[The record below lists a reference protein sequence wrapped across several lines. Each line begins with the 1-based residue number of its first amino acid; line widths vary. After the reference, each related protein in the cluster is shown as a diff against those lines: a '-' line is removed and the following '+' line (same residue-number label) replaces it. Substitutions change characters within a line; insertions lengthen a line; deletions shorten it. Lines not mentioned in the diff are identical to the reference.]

1 MVVQIG
7 NGSAEPG
14 ESVSGLEI
22 EWFRLKSSIQEY
34 MMNASLIISHGG
46 EPQRVM
52 GLCVM
57 CDESLGY

>member
-14 ESVSGLEI
+14 ESSVRGMEI

-34 MMNASLIISHGG
+34 MINASLIISHGG
-46 EPQRVM
+46 Q
-52 GLCVM
+52 
-57 CDESLGY
+57 